1 LSWEAETR
9 AAYVIIGG
17 ALCWLTSVSLALS
30 SLIAVQFSFTV
41 GLTLVG
47 IIALAFVL
55 ALVMVVIGV
64 SQQ

>member
-1 LSWEAETR
+1 
-9 AAYVIIGG
+9 VIIGG